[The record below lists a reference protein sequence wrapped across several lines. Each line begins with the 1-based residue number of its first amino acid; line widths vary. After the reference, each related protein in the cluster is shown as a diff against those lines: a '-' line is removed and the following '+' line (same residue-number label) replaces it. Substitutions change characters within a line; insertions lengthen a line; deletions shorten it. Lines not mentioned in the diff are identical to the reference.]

1 MNGHERRTATSGEVE
16 GAGLAAVVAD
26 QARIIEEMRA
36 RLDVVE
42 AGVRRS
48 TLEPV
53 QGPDPD
59 DNGSDGIRTDRRHL
73 LALAGVTAAGAVAGT
88 AVLAMGAPPASA
100 DTGSFEGN
108 PGVFGTANPGSANG
122 VIGSTV
128 SGVGVFGGANATSG
142 QAMGVQGVTSS
153 PEGIGVMGNN
163 FSSTGQ
169 ANGVQG
175 YTASSEGTGIWGWA
189 SSESGATTGA
199 SGYSQSSSGVGV
211 AGGNNSPTGD
221 TIGVRGGVSS
231 PTGRGVVG
239 IAFNP
244 SGSPIGVLGDSGAV
258 SGIGVRAL
266 AGGQAGTA
274 LQALAGGQNGV
285 AVQAGAYHPSG
296 VTTALSAGA
305 VSPLGTAVRAQGA
318 TSVEAQS
325 SRTHLRLGRSSG
337 AWPAPPLGA
346 GLAREAGEL
355 VFDGSR
361 LWLCVVS
368 GTPGLWREVAGN
380 ATAGSLHLLDA
391 AARAYDSR
399 PGATPTSV
407 VKGRLFQNQVRTI
420 DLRVGGGLPPTGARA
435 ALINLTITSTSS
447 SGGFLKTFKAGTS
460 VPVASAVNW
469 STGGQTIA
477 NSATVAV
484 SSTGGL
490 SVSCGGNG
498 ASTDFLVDVAGY
510 YL

>member
-1 MNGHERRTATSGEVE
+1 MDAQERSEGTSGE
-16 GAGLAAVVAD
+16 GGDTGLAQVVAS
-26 QARIIEEMRA
+26 QAKVIEELRS
-36 RLDVVE
+36 RLDVIESRGLRGASERV
-42 AGVRRS
+42 
-48 TLEPV
+48 P
-53 QGPDPD
+53 
-59 DNGSDGIRTDRRHL
+59 GSDPGDEGNGGIRADRRHL

-88 AVLAMGAPPASA
+88 VMLGAGASPASA
-100 DTGSFEGN
+100 ETGNFEGN
-108 PGVFGTANPGSANG
+108 PGVFGTANPGGANG
-122 VIGSTV
+122 VVGSTI
-128 SGVGVFGGANATSG
+128 SGVGVFGGSGATSG
-142 QAMGVQGVTSS
+142 QTMGVQGVTSS

-175 YTASSEGTGIWGWA
+175 YTASTE
-189 SSESGATTGA
+189 
-199 SGYSQSSSGVGV
+199 GVGV
-211 AGGNNSPTGD
+211 SGWAAPETGPTVGVRGSSQSASGFGVEGGNNSPTGN

-231 PTGRGVVG
+231 VTGRGVVG

-244 SGSPIGVLGDSGAV
+244 SGSGIGVQGDSGAV
-258 SGIGVRAL
+258 SGIGVQAL
-266 AGGQAGTA
+266 AGGQTGMA
-274 LQALAGGQNGV
+274 LQALAGGQDGV

-305 VSPLGTAVRAQGA
+305 VSPQGTAVRAQGA
-318 TSVEAQS
+318 TRVEAQS
-325 SRTHLRLGRSSG
+325 SRTHLRLGRGSG
-337 AWPAPPLGA
+337 AWPVPPLSA
-346 GLAREAGEL
+346 GLARAAGEL
-355 VFDGSR
+355 VFDGSTW
-361 LWLCVVS
+361 WLCVVS
-368 GTPGLWREVAGN
+368 GTPGDWREVAGP
-380 ATAGSLHLLDA
+380 ATAGSLHILPA
-391 AARAYDSR
+391 AVRAYDSR
-399 PGATPTSV
+399 PGSTPTSV

-435 ALINLTITSTSS
+435 ALINLTVTSTSS

-460 VPVASAVNW
+460 VPIASAVNW

-498 ASTDFLVDVAGY
+498 ASTDFIVDVAGY